1 MRSGPSSLRVFAIA
15 VATLTVGIIA
25 GAQGDDPA
33 GPADLVVLNGRVF
46 AADGRGTAAE
56 AVAIRGNTIRRVGTT
71 GEIESLRGPST
82 ITVDARGG
90 TVLPGFNDAH
100 LHFVSGGL
108 ALEKANLLDAT
119 TLPEIEARIS
129 AFAAAHPDRPWV
141 LGRGWF
147 YEPFEGGLPTR
158 EILDR
163 LVPDRPAHMVA
174 YDGHTLWVNSKAL
187 TAAGIT
193 RHTRDPKNGTIV
205 RDPKTGEPTGVLKEA
220 AKALVNDVVPQPTR
234 EDRLAAL
241 RAAVREAHRFGVT
254 SVQNAHG
261 DAEEFELYDEL
272 RRRGELKV
280 RVYSAL
286 ETGGEADGR
295 TADRFDALW
304 KKYPDDP
311 LFKTGAVKLFIDGV
325 VEAHTAAM
333 LAPYA
338 NAPTRGTP
346 LMTAR
351 ALDRVVALFDRRGWQ
366 VMIHA
371 IGDRGIRMALDAFER
386 AASRNP
392 APARGRRH
400 RVEHIETTD
409 PADIPRFGR
418 LGVIASME
426 PFHANPNPSQM
437 DVWSRNVGPAR
448 ASRGWVWGSIAAS
461 GGRLAFGSDWP
472 VVTLDPRMGVNMAV
486 NRTTPDGRPPGGW
499 NPGQK
504 LPLARVL
511 EAYTSGA
518 AWASFDEDRKG
529 TLAPGRLAD
538 LVILSHD
545 LFALPP
551 AKLLDA
557 VVTTTIFDGRVVY
570 SRPASPGPQGAR
582 RPDERGGWPGREP
595 TAPE

>member
-1 MRSGPSSLRVFAIA
+1 MSPDAVPRPVTARVTAFVGFALA
-15 VATLTVGIIA
+15 AGLLVGWQRDDAT
-25 GAQGDDPA
+25 P
-33 GPADLVVLNGRVF
+33 PADLVVLNGRVF
-46 AADGRGTAAE
+46 TADGRGTMAE
-56 AVAIRGNTIRRVGTT
+56 AVAIRGNTILRAGTSRD
-71 GEIESLRGPST
+71 IESLRGPST
-82 ITVDARGG
+82 ITVDARGS

-108 ALEKANLLDAT
+108 ALDKANLLDAT
-119 TLPEIEARIS
+119 SLPEIEARIS
-129 AFAAAHPDRPWV
+129 EFAASHPDRPWV
-141 LGRGWF
+141 LGRGWY
-147 YEPFEGGLPTR
+147 YEPFPDGLPTR

-187 TAAGIT
+187 GAAGIT

-220 AKALVNDVVPQPTR
+220 AKALVNAVVPQPTH

-241 RAAVREAHRFGVT
+241 RAAVREAHRFGIT
-254 SVQNAHG
+254 SVQNANG

-272 RRRGELKV
+272 RRRGELTV
-280 RVYSAL
+280 RVYSAIS
-286 ETGGEADGR
+286 TDGKADES
-295 TADRFDALW
+295 TATRFEALW

-338 NAPTRGTP
+338 NRPTRGTP
-346 LMTAR
+346 IMTAGE
-351 ALDRVVALFDRRGWQ
+351 LGRVVALFDRRGWQ

-400 RVEHIETTD
+400 RIEHVETTD

-437 DVWSRNVGPAR
+437 DVWSRNVGPGR
-448 ASRGWVWGSIAAS
+448 ASRGWVWGSISAS

-486 NRTTPDGRPPGGW
+486 NRTTPDGTPPGGW

-518 AWASFDEDRKG
+518 AWASFDEKRKG
-529 TLAPGRLAD
+529 SLAPGMLAD
-538 LVILSHD
+538 LVILSGD
-545 LFALPP
+545 IFALPP
-551 AKLLDA
+551 AKLLEA
-557 VVTTTIFDGRVVY
+557 VVTTTIFDGKVLY
-570 SRPASPGPQGAR
+570 SRAAD
-582 RPDERGGWPGREP
+582 PDR
-595 TAPE
+595 